1 MEKERPFN
9 FKLLV
14 PPRISTGQVFAVRPQ
29 EITPNTPGIMQPVQ
43 APSKC
48 PQKDLNSPFQNT
60 SMVASSKS
68 FKTDA
73 AKKIVVMPMEKE
85 EKISLSSDLC
95 SKLLEE
101 FEKIN
106 SWKFELDSEISR
118 KDKLLH
124 ENKRTIENQ
133 RKAIQELQF
142 ENETLSIKLENQ
154 MCENTELK
162 NKSSATQNL
171 CTILNDAFERSVE
184 KMSLFESERLETHE
198 LFIQNSE
205 TIQRIIGAFEGLR
218 GQTESDKLKFKEEL
232 KQYEDIEQRFQ
243 EELRM
248 KEEEVAMLWVKM
260 NDKDNK
266 LQEVL
271 KNLQDKQEDCI
282 QLQEAARQQ
291 YEKLQI
297 SKQDHELLLEK
308 LQEIEESQ
316 KDIEGKRQSLETA
329 LQKKEM
335 EYMKIVTEK
344 DSTLDELYKIK
355 DEQKGKL
362 LQIQTTAQ
370 ELQESLKS
378 EMQRRKDLE
387 EELKIKTSELG
398 ETVQHK
404 IAKENEIKILRE
416 DMDAMSKSLI
426 ILEEKLQTEATKVS
440 QLDMDL
446 MSKNSEISELLN
458 KAYVTS
464 VEKEF
469 SENSL
474 NNLQEELRNLKE
486 ITQKSETKL
495 CEMAEKL
502 HVAQSNELKLA
513 EENNQL
519 KKNIEQ
525 NEYKEV
531 MAIFNKLQLQNER
544 ITEQAE
550 GASPEKENNAEE
562 TTEKEIERLKEEND
576 QLRDVLE
583 PLKLRVEEQDEKMM
597 AMQENYEECLN
608 SSKLKTENKTKAYN
622 ECLKA
627 NNSLKKQLATERE
640 KCNKLD
646 TEVNEIKEQFK
657 NIQSLNN
664 EKLTKLQAEMKMNAV
679 TESDL
684 YKKVE
689 KLNLETQE
697 AVRIKEETE
706 IKCQHKISDMVAL
719 MEKHKNQYDKMIEEK
734 YAELDNRRLKEA
746 EANASYTSLVL
757 ELSETKIEN
766 SNLKQQLE
774 NEVREMDE
782 LKQEIT
788 DLNLKMKSVQEDVKE
803 KTPQHNIKEIC
814 CSTSQKTQ
822 SSLRFMRKSALSTKK
837 TENGT
842 DITDSSLG
850 PSKNIMKTPPNKESG
865 TENLKTQSCI
875 SRKKAKTTPRIK
887 SYRIRTPPST
897 GKSVP
902 WIKTVLEFDST
913 SDSSEQQD
921 LLSFLV
927 EGEPNVRKTGDYG
940 IPMHHLKSP
949 TVSKSPGVALK
960 LAAVKRMRDAGWT
973 AVTSADMKKKKKASE
988 KIFA

>member
-29 EITPNTPGIMQPVQ
+29 EVTPHTSGTMQPVQ

-48 PQKDLNSPFQNT
+48 SQKDLNNLFQNT

-68 FKTDA
+68 FKSDA
-73 AKKIVVMPMEKE
+73 AKKIAVMPMGKE
-85 EKISLSSDLC
+85 EKISVSSDLC

-106 SWKFELDSEISR
+106 SWKLELDSEIAR

-154 MCENTELK
+154 MCENAELK
-162 NKSSATQNL
+162 NKGSETQNL

-205 TIQRIIGAFEGLR
+205 TIQRIINAFEGLR
-218 GQTESDKLKFKEEL
+218 DQTESDKLKFKEEL

-243 EELRM
+243 EELKM
-248 KEEEVAMLWVKM
+248 KEEEVAILWVKM

-271 KNLQDKQEDCI
+271 KNFRDKEEDCI
-282 QLQEAARQQ
+282 QLQEAARQH
-291 YEKLQI
+291 YEMLQM
-297 SKQDHELLLEK
+297 SKQDHELLLKK
-308 LQEIEESQ
+308 LQKTEESQ
-316 KDIEGKRQSLETA
+316 KDIE
-329 LQKKEM
+329 KKEM
-335 EYMKIVTEK
+335 EYIKTVAEK

-370 ELQESLKS
+370 ELQESLRS
-378 EMQRRKDLE
+378 EMQRTKDLE
-387 EELKIKTSELG
+387 EELMIKASELG

-404 IAKENEIKILRE
+404 VAKENEIKILRE
-416 DMDAMSKSLI
+416 DMDVMSKSLI
-426 ILEEKLQTEATKVS
+426 LLEEKLQTEATKVS

-446 MSKNSEISELLN
+446 KNKNLEISELLN
-458 KAYVTS
+458 KACITS

-469 SENSL
+469 AEKALNS
-474 NNLQEELRNLKE
+474 LQEELMNLKE
-486 ITQKSETKL
+486 IAQKSETKL

-502 HVAQSNELKLA
+502 HVAQSNELQLA

-531 MAIFNKLQLQNER
+531 MAIFNKFQLQNER

-550 GASPEKENNAEE
+550 GSSPEKENNAEE
-562 TTEKEIERLKEEND
+562 ETEKEIERLKEENIR
-576 QLRDVLE
+576 LRDVLE

-597 AMQENYEECLN
+597 KMQENYEECLN
-608 SSKLKTENKTKAYN
+608 SSKLKTEKKTKAYN

-627 NNSLKKQLATERE
+627 NNNLKKQLATERE

-646 TEVNEIKEQFK
+646 TEVNEIKEQLK

-664 EKLTKLQAEMKMNAV
+664 DKLTKLQAEIKMNAV
-679 TESDL
+679 TESEL

-689 KLNLETQE
+689 KLNLEAQE

-734 YAELDNRRLKEA
+734 DSELDNRRLKEA

-766 SNLKQQLE
+766 LNLKRQLE
-774 NEVREMDE
+774 NEVRDKDK

-788 DLNLKMKSVQEDVKE
+788 DLNLRIKSVQEDVKE
-803 KTPQHNIKEIC
+803 KTPQHNIREIC
-814 CSTSQKTQ
+814 CSASQETQ
-822 SSLRFMRKSALSTKK
+822 SSVRFMRKSALSTKK
-837 TENGT
+837 AENGT
-842 DITDSSLG
+842 DITDSFLG
-850 PSKNIMKTPPNKESG
+850 PSENFMKTPPIKESG
-865 TENLKTQSCI
+865 RENLKTQSCI
-875 SRKKAKTTPRIK
+875 SLKKAKTTPRIK

-927 EGEPNVRKTGDYG
+927 EGEPNVKKAGDYG
-940 IPMHHLKSP
+940 ISMHHPKSP

>member
-248 KEEEVAMLWVKM
+248 KEE
-260 NDKDNK
+260 
-266 LQEVL
+266 
-271 KNLQDKQEDCI
+271 
-282 QLQEAARQQ
+282 
-291 YEKLQI
+291 
-297 SKQDHELLLEK
+297 
-308 LQEIEESQ
+308 
-316 KDIEGKRQSLETA
+316 EGKRQSLETA

-597 AMQENYEECLN
+597 AMQENYEECNKSLQEEVIKNKKLFKLN

>member
-248 KEEEVAMLWVKM
+248 KEEE
-260 NDKDNK
+260 
-266 LQEVL
+266 
-271 KNLQDKQEDCI
+271 
-282 QLQEAARQQ
+282 
-291 YEKLQI
+291 
-297 SKQDHELLLEK
+297 
-308 LQEIEESQ
+308 
-316 KDIEGKRQSLETA
+316 GKRQSLETA

-378 EMQRRKDLE
+378 EMQRTKDLE

-597 AMQENYEECLN
+597 AMQENYEECNKSLQEEVIKNKKLFKLN

-865 TENLKTQSCI
+865 TENLKTQCCI
-875 SRKKAKTTPRIK
+875 SLKKAKTTPRIK